1 MLVFIV
7 GFSSF
12 LFVNVMLQVK
22 KQNKNVFGIC

>member
-12 LFVNVMLQVK
+12 LFVNVTLQVK